1 MHARLIVF
9 LRHWTHLMNVC
20 TLNQIDPGTAR
31 AGGASRQPDDVGA
44 ADRAVVSVA
53 REPGRE
59 IATGKEA
66 REIYKI
72 GTWHDSAS
80 ETLAANGMAPTRNA
94 GRKCLP
100 LRAA

>member
-1 MHARLIVF
+1 MGLHPRCGMEDTVIDQQGNRMTSVQ
-9 LRHWTHLMNVC
+9 
-20 TLNQIDPGTAR
+20 QIE
-31 AGGASRQPDDVGA
+31 QC
-44 ADRAVVSVA
+44 VSVA
-53 REPGRE
+53 RELGRE

-80 ETLAANGMAPTRNA
+80 ETLAANGMAPTHNA